1 MPWPFALIVPAHSPF
16 LSRAMSRPTRLPS
29 SSLMS
34 PFMRSDEA
42 FEVAFTAWS
51 AISPPVCPA
60 NGPFGLL
67 SAFSSPGRQPVSET
81 AAAVARQRA
90 ASAVRRMTVP

>member
-16 LSRAMSRPTRLPS
+16 LSRAMSRSTRLP

-34 PFMRSDEA
+34 PFIRSDEA

-67 SAFSSPGRQPVSET
+67 SAFSSPGRQPVSE
-81 AAAVARQRA
+81 AAAVAARQRA